1 MSDLTALIA
10 RADYALGLED
20 HLWTDWRALVIDLR
34 DALTA
39 AEAQRRTVEQEL
51 EDANQQLTV
60 LRPGGTYAWKTRAE
74 AAEQALAICTQE
86 RDEWQRLAV
95 NNADTC
101 ARLEVQRKTAGAACT
116 AQGQALTT
124 EQIIQAAQ
132 DTAKWNHCGQS
143 KYHRTDNGRIVCQ
156 KLVDVSGDP
165 R

>member
-1 MSDLTALIA
+1 MADPSSDLTALIA
-10 RADYALGLED
+10 RADFALGLED

-60 LRPGGTYAWKTRAE
+60 LRPGGT
-74 AAEQALAICTQE
+74 
-86 RDEWQRLAV
+86 
-95 NNADTC
+95 
-101 ARLEVQRKTAGAACT
+101 
-116 AQGQALTT
+116 
-124 EQIIQAAQ
+124 
-132 DTAKWNHCGQS
+132 
-143 KYHRTDNGRIVCQ
+143 HRTDNGRIVCQ